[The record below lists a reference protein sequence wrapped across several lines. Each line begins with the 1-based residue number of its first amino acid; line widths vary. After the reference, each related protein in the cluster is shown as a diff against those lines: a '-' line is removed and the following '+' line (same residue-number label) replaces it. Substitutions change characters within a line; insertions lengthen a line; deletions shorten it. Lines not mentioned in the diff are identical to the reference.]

1 MGNQNI
7 NYSFS
12 KPQTGT
18 FDEVHFH
25 STDYVK
31 QVPRSSNMVQRMIT
45 VGAMMFTLTIC
56 STSSA
61 MDKEAKL
68 TFNTRPDT
76 ETVRKVFNDLQNE
89 TVLIEENKRESL
101 KVEVRALAKLSENW
115 DEEGALRVSTTAIK
129 NVLNLLDHASVRMN
143 LLQDIYAN
151 PNGSVSV
158 EWGNDNHEYA
168 GVQIGRKQMSYY
180 ITRHQGCDYCNFEI
194 INEENYQKLL
204 AKLAKL

>member
-1 MGNQNI
+1 MGNQKI

-12 KPQTGT
+12 KPQVGI
-18 FDEVHFH
+18 FEEAHSR
-25 STDYVK
+25 STDYAK
-31 QVPRSSNMVQRMIT
+31 QVSRSSSMVQRMIKA
-45 VGAMMFTLTIC
+45 GAMMFTLTVC

-61 MDKEAKL
+61 MDKDVKL

-76 ETVRKVFNDLQNE
+76 ETVQKVFDYLQNE
-89 TVLIEENKRESL
+89 AVLIEENKRESL
-101 KVEVRALAKLSENW
+101 KVEVMALAKLPENW

-129 NVLNLLDHASVRMN
+129 NVLNLLDHASVRVD

-151 PNGSVSV
+151 PNGTVSV

-180 ITRHQGCDYCNFEI
+180 ITRHQGSDYCNFELI
-194 INEENYQKLL
+194 KEENYQKLL
-204 AKLAKL
+204 AKLAML